1 MSERGVRRR
10 SESLLRFAS
19 WWPLLASAL
28 VAACIAGVV
37 RDVRAQDFTGL
48 SPADSAALADSLKA
62 AEEQR
67 VADSTF
73 TADSL
78 AAEEEAAA
86 AEGAFGGSS
95 SILDRS
101 GRATSPFD
109 YNTNYNVNRSNRT
122 WSQVMNFHA
131 ARGPLEIANLTTTTI
146 GREGRVGR
154 VNRSGQTQTE
164 LAYRVSPVLRLGGR
178 FGIQRITDVA
188 RSASVVPTDQAND
201 DASAQ
206 ARFNRR
212 FGLFPVSSIASYGY
226 LKRDQLDQKSRGT
239 NFDFYAG
246 GSGTY
251 RPGSTI
257 KLDFTQRV
265 SNLKSTVLATDYES
279 VDKNNSTTLGLTTS
293 SQINAWTTADASLSV
308 ARSTVR
314 RPLVQ
319 ADPNDDTLFVTVP
332 EVVSTVNDGLNG
344 GVHFTLPYRTRANV
358 SASLSRNHQVY
369 QAQAASTSI
378 TDRHEIN
385 ADLSKFLLG
394 SDWTFRFGQSVQN
407 NDLTRRDPGYVQTD
421 LLRKLEGEGSHRLS
435 RATSSRVSLGV
446 YLNRRDF
453 NDYVSAT
460 GLPNAQSAQDNLRV
474 RGQLNI
480 NYVPTNKFDT
490 GVTFGLEQNDLVN
503 LRNTASINN
512 ARLRTYSVA
521 WNWGVRPGGFWSVNQ
536 VNTAT
541 AAQQFYTFSPTRDLV
556 SYVYTLTTNIQT
568 TISPKVR
575 FDLNHLIRLQSR
587 GSYRADQGI
596 RRFGKSSEFNTLDL
610 VLREQ
615 YTPNPLLTFE
625 ISQRLSVNPQYEF
638 TGLEGSKTS
647 ENRRNELTF
656 LSRFNYP
663 LGNKA
668 SLNADLRRILATDRN
683 RTFGTIPTD
692 RSVNGDYWLVSAA
705 FRMEFL

>member
-10 SESLLRFAS
+10 SESPLRIATL
-19 WWPLLASAL
+19 WPLLACAL
-28 VAACIAGVV
+28 VAACVASGV
-37 RDVRAQDFTGL
+37 REVRAQNFTGL
-48 SPADSAALADSLKA
+48 SPADSARLADSLRV

-78 AAEEEAAA
+78 AMEEEAASQSS
-86 AEGAFGGSS
+86 FGDVR
-95 SILDRS
+95 SILDRGGRS
-101 GRATSPFD
+101 GSPFD
-109 YNTNYNVNRSNRT
+109 YSTTYNVNRSNRIWGQT
-122 WSQVMNFHA
+122 MNFHA
-131 ARGPLEIANLTTTTI
+131 ARGPLEVANLTTTSI

-164 LAYRVSPVLRLGGR
+164 VAYRVNPVLRVGGR

-188 RSASVVPTDQAND
+188 QSASVVGTDQAND

-206 ARFNRR
+206 ARFNRK
-212 FGLFPVSSIASYGY
+212 FGVFPVQSIVSYGY
-226 LKRDQLDQKSRGT
+226 LKRDQLEQKSRGT

-246 GSGTY
+246 GSGAY
-251 RPGSTI
+251 RPGSTFKI
-257 KLDFTQRV
+257 DFTQRM
-265 SNLKSTVLATDYES
+265 SNLKSTVVATDYES
-279 VDKNNSTTLGLTTS
+279 VDRNTSTTVNLSTV
-293 SQINAWTTADASLSV
+293 SQIHPWVSADASLSV
-308 ARSTVR
+308 GRATVR
-314 RPLVQ
+314 RPLVFG
-319 ADPNDDTLFVTVP
+319 DPAEPDSIEA
-332 EVVSTVNDGLNG
+332 EVVTTVNDGLNG
-344 GVHFTLPYRTRANV
+344 GVHFTLPYRTRVNVTAN
-358 SASLSRNHQVY
+358 ANRNHQIY
-369 QAQAASTSI
+369 EAQFGSTSI
-378 TDRHEIN
+378 MDRHEIN

-394 SDWTFRFGQSVQN
+394 SDWTVRFGQSVQN
-407 NDLTRRDPGYVQTD
+407 NDLTQRDPGYVQTD
-421 LLRKLEGEGSHRLS
+421 MLRKLEGEGSHRLS
-435 RATSSRVSLGV
+435 NATSSRLSIGV

-460 GLPNAQSAQDNLRV
+460 GTPNSQSAQDNLRV
-474 RGQLNI
+474 RGSLNF

-490 GVTFGLEQNDLVN
+490 GVTFGLEQNDVVN

-521 WNWGVRPGGFWSVNQ
+521 WNWGVRPGRFWSVNQ

-541 AAQQFYTFSPTRDLV
+541 AAQQFYTFSPTRDIV

-568 TISPKVR
+568 SVSPKLR

-587 GSYRADQGI
+587 GSYRADDGI

-610 VLREQ
+610 VLREL
-615 YTPNPLLTFE
+615 YTPMPALTFE
-625 ISQRLSVNPQYEF
+625 VSQRLSVTPQFEF
-638 TGLEGSKTS
+638 TGVEGAKTS

-663 LGNKA
+663 LGKKA
-668 SLNADLRRILATDRN
+668 TLNADVRRILATDRSK
-683 RTFGTIPTD
+683 TFGVQTTE
-692 RSVNGDYWLVSAA
+692 RTTNGDYWLVNAA